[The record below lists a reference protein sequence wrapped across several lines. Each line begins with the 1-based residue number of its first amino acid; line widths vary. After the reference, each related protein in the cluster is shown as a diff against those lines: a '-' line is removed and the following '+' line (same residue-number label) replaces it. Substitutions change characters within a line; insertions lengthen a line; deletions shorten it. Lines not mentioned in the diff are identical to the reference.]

1 MSVAAGRAARLAV
14 SVRPGRV
21 AYSCKVAGRRV
32 RSGFLRVRAAPQA
45 PVEHTIGVRDVNG
58 AGEFYDRVT
67 GAKFVPR
74 GHEYVRIGPQQDLAG
89 QTFVYHTT
97 FNLGSYDAARADT
110 ALARMAA
117 GGYNVVTVGINAQC
131 AVACAADP
139 IGGRLRAAYF
149 SNVVDFIRRAKAHG
163 IYVMLGT
170 QFIVERTVYQDFINA
185 EPRDLVDNV
194 NLILLTEGGIRAYA
208 TFWADVVRELR
219 RQGASL
225 DAIFGY
231 ELWDELS
238 LDSRYKPFTLSSGT
252 FRAPNGRT
260 YDLASTDD
268 RRRLMDDSPVYWV
281 DQIRAAIRA
290 VDPTAL
296 VTVAFF
302 EPQEPNRSRTGDTR
316 VLSTKGTIHHSSVDF
331 VDIHPYPGIELTLP
345 QYMENFG
352 ISGPTPKPVVIG
364 EFGAFKFAYP
374 SPSAAVPAL
383 LAWQQDSCRYGV
395 DGWLLWTWDS
405 DPEQPELWSALS
417 QGGVIEQALS
427 PTSRPD
433 PCG

>member
-1 MSVAAGRAARLAV
+1 
-14 SVRPGRV
+14 
-21 AYSCKVAGRRV
+21 
-32 RSGFLRVRAAPQA
+32 
-45 PVEHTIGVRDVNG
+45 VEHTIGVRDVNG

-170 QFIVERTVYQDFINA
+170 QFIVDRTVYQDFINA
-185 EPRDLVDNV
+185 QPRDLVDNV

-219 RQGASL
+219 RQGAPL
-225 DAIFGY
+225 DAIFAY
-231 ELWDELS
+231 EVWDELS
-238 LDSRYKPFTLSSGT
+238 LDSRYKPLTLSSGA

-268 RRRLMDDSPVYWV
+268 RRRLMDDSLVYWV
-281 DQIRAAIRA
+281 DQVRAAIRA

-316 VLSTKGTIHHSSVDF
+316 VLSTKGTIDDSSVDF
-331 VDIHPYPGIELTLP
+331 VDIHPYPGVELTLP

-374 SPSAAVPAL
+374 SPAAAVPAL
-383 LAWQQDSCRYGV
+383 LAWQRDSCRYGV

-427 PTSRPD
+427 PKSRPD